1 MPETFFPSQVAVQ
14 PVSPL
19 VSWNRLST
27 RPRSKDFD
35 ESLKSRIS
43 DPLWFLSRQWQ
54 WGEFKGENT
63 GTAVTAKTHFISSKV
78 TQLANAKGQVM
89 AMDRTRPLEEQ
100 VESIPV
106 TKLNLKERIR
116 SGQRFKTMLR
126 QQFPQDTFND
136 YFLQLRD
143 RFMLYD
149 PQEQSEIDLL
159 SPDFTTDAKIRSS
172 QRQMATIKTFK
183 NKSIDGQ
190 KLYEQVNT
198 GNSASTGITLVNS
211 EDGPALDQLGE
222 SFKTWMQDTFGL
234 SDPLPCWEQKSLE
247 YKFAC
252 RVPQKADG
260 IGQFRPEVLQAE
272 EFASG
277 RLDWDAF
284 NVTDQ
289 SSAISHPDLFENPI
303 TEEEKT
309 AVFEER
315 YVTHPAG
322 ISFPGMPADR
332 WWEFEDAKVNLSNIK
347 PDTTDFVSMMLNEF
361 QLTYSNEWNIVPHT
375 VPVGSL
381 VESKYT
387 IVTDSFGKKIL
398 IRPIADATDE
408 NWDSWGLFQLSN
420 SGDNITTVDNRI
432 FIPPIVSHKAT
443 ETEPLEKV
451 RFIRDEMANLVWAIE
466 SKIPHY
472 WNGSIDAK
480 EFNAEYNKYLEEL
493 SKTIGGLP
501 APLDKNVEGVELEY
515 IYKVMNNE
523 VPDNWIPFLPIKTD
537 EDNLRKLQLQRGAMP
552 RILPG
557 RNTAGNFPKIR
568 GNTTLLQ
575 EGLDPTNEQNQVSAM
590 YVNEEEVTRAGMEIS
605 GAWQRARWFNGKV
618 CNWYSRKKTTGRGE
632 GNSGLAFDVM
642 ERA

>member
-1 MPETFFPSQVAVQ
+1 MPEQFFPSQVAAL

-19 VSWNRLST
+19 VSWNRISS

-63 GTAVTAKTHFISSKV
+63 GTAVTAKTHFITSKV
-78 TQLANAKGQVM
+78 TQLANAKGQI
-89 AMDRTRPLEEQ
+89 MDMDPTRPLEQQ
-100 VESIPV
+100 VESLPV
-106 TKLNLKERIR
+106 NKLNLKERIR
-116 SGQRFKTMLR
+116 SGQRFKVMLR
-126 QQFPQDTFND
+126 QQFSAADFAD
-136 YFLQLRD
+136 YFGQFRD
-143 RFMLYD
+143 RFELHD
-149 PQEQSEIDLL
+149 PAEQTEIDLL
-159 SPDFTTDAKIRSS
+159 DPNFTSDAKIRSN
-172 QRQMATIKTFK
+172 QRHLDTIKAFK
-183 NKSIDGQ
+183 SKSIDGQ
-190 KLYEQVNT
+190 KLLDQLRNNQ
-198 GNSASTGITLVNS
+198 GASTGITLANTG
-211 EDGPALDQLGE
+211 DGALLDSIGNR
-222 SFKTWMQDTFGL
+222 FKDWIETTFGL
-234 SDPLPCWEQKSLE
+234 NDPLPCWEENSLE

-252 RVPQKADG
+252 RIPQKAEG
-260 IGQFRPEVLQAE
+260 VGNYRPEVLQAD

-289 SSAISHPDLFENPI
+289 ANAVVHPNAFETTISES
-303 TEEEKT
+303 EKT

-322 ISFPGMPADR
+322 ITFPGMPADR
-332 WWEFEDAKVNLSNIK
+332 WWEFEDAQVNLSRIS
-347 PDTTDFVSMMLNEF
+347 PDTTDFVGMMLNEF
-361 QLTYSNEWNIVPHT
+361 QLTYANEWNIVPHT

-381 VESKYT
+381 IESKYT
-387 IVTDSFGKKIL
+387 IVADSFGKKIL
-398 IRPIADATDE
+398 IKPASEATE
-408 NWDSWGLFQLSN
+408 ESWDSWGLFQLS
-420 SGDNITTVDNRI
+420 SKGDTVVTADNRI
-432 FIPPIVSHKAT
+432 FIPPIISHKAT

-451 RFIRDEMANLVWAIE
+451 RFIRDEMANLVWGIE
-466 SKIPHY
+466 SLIPHF
-472 WNGSIDAK
+472 WDGSIDAK
-480 EFNAEYNKYLEEL
+480 EFNVEYNKYLDSL

-501 APLDKNVEGVELEY
+501 QSLEKLSGVEY

-523 VPDNWIPFLPIKTD
+523 VPDHWIPFLPVKTNNP
-537 EDNLRKLQLQRGAMP
+537 NLRNLQLQRGAMP

-568 GNTTLLQ
+568 GNTSLLQ
-575 EGLDPTNEQNQVSAM
+575 AGLDPNNEQVQLSPM
-590 YVNEEEVTRAGMEIS
+590 YINEEEVSRAGMEIS

-618 CNWYSRKKTTGRGE
+618 CNWYSRTKTTGRGE